1 MTLLEVAVAGGL
13 MAAII
18 AAFVASFKRFL
29 SSVPKRVWDFIVR
42 RCSLSITFL
51 NGEPSFGM
59 IQKWLA
65 EHPYSKRT
73 RAIKLQWNPSE
84 GKFTPVPGYGLH
96 WLWWKN
102 GPLWIRY
109 GVKDTKG
116 DWGGTVKEESYTVT
130 IVALGHE
137 KMLAFLDDIKRFQ
150 KREESHL
157 VVYTWSG
164 YWNWTGPRRKREL
177 RTVYMPETAIA
188 NILKIIDDF
197 IASEEWY
204 VTRGIPYRLGL
215 CIYGPPGTGKTTLAT
230 AIAGHYNRPIYCAN
244 LNSIGSDESVL
255 KAFTTADK
263 DGIILIEDI
272 DTFDMTA
279 RRDDVEDEKSVTA
292 PETVNEETGEITPG
306 ASSTNNESPGTVA
319 GKLVEK
325 KKTNSL
331 TLSGLLNA
339 IDGVAATEGRILI
352 MTTNDLDRLD
362 PALVRSGRINK
373 RVEVSYLTPDDVVR
387 MFTVFYP
394 EAKERAPEIR
404 RFAGS
409 RSVTAAA
416 WQKLFINYHD
426 DVNKLFAEVVN
437 NPHSH
442 SL

>member
-1 MTLLEVAVAGGL
+1 MTLLEVAAAGGL
-13 MAAII
+13 MAAVI
-18 AAFVASFKRFL
+18 AAFVSSFKRFL
-29 SSVPKRVWDFIVR
+29 TSIPKRLWDFVVR
-42 RCSLSITFL
+42 RCSLSVTFVT
-51 NGEPSFGM
+51 GEPSFVM

-109 GVKDTKG
+109 GVKDTKN
-116 DWGGTVKEESYTVT
+116 DWGGTLKEESYTVT
-130 IVALGHE
+130 IMALGHE
-137 KMLAFLDDIKRFQ
+137 KMLSFLDDIKRFQ
-150 KREESHL
+150 KKEESHL
-157 VVYTWSG
+157 VVYTWQG
-164 YWNWTGPRRKREL
+164 YWSWTGPRRKRDL
-177 RTVYMPETAIA
+177 KTVYMPETAIQ

-204 VTRGIPYRLGL
+204 IERGIPYRLGL

-244 LNSIGSDESVL
+244 LNSIGSDDSVL

-279 RRDDVEDEKSVTA
+279 RREDVEDEVSATDKPLGS
-292 PETVNEETGEITPG
+292 
-306 ASSTNNESPGTVA
+306 NESPLSESEKGIVGSASGGPA
-319 GKLVEK
+319 GEK

-339 IDGVAATEGRILI
+339 IDGVAASEGRILI
-352 MTTNDLDRLD
+352 MTTNDLNKLD

-373 RVEVSYLTPDDVVR
+373 KVEVSYLTPDDVVR
-387 MFTVFYP
+387 MFTVFFP
-394 EAKERAPEIR
+394 EAKN
-404 RFAGS
+404 
-409 RSVTAAA
+409 RSHEVANYALHRQVTAAA

-426 DVNKLFAEVVN
+426 DVNRLFAEVISN
-437 NPHSH
+437 PNPHS
-442 SL
+442 L